1 MKLAYW
7 SPLSPRGTGIA
18 DYSEELLPYL
28 ADKGADIHLF
38 VDDYEPNNRAIV
50 EQFPWHPANEYE
62 HVNQREAFDL
72 NLYQIGNSS
81 YHRYALNAALRF
93 PGVVVLHDLV
103 LQHLF
108 LGLSVERGDTALY
121 VSEMKRAYGERGAA
135 LGRQV
140 AAALGSELLTS
151 KFPLCERMI
160 ERSYGVLVL
169 TRFVQRWL
177 ERRFGSIPVGKFIGR
192 APHHYAPA
200 PLLLDPASRRVD
212 PATRRVVDTPA
223 EARRVLGLPE
233 EAFLVAS
240 FGLAARAKRID
251 RALEGFRRFLAT
263 SARATDARFLVV
275 GEVQEGYAL
284 NPALVAE
291 LGDRLVLTGRQP
303 MDRFYMY
310 MLACDVVV
318 NLRFPS
324 TGELSGTLIRTLG
337 MGKPV
342 LVSNTGPFAEFPE
355 HTVAFID
362 LGLPEVAAIAGTLRL
377 FHERPELQAA
387 MGRFAREHVESYYKL
402 EDEADAYMAFLE
414 KVVAARQE
422 GSLAPPPPY
431 DQADLAAS
439 VMTSIAD
446 MPVGSTFGL
455 ETVREMLRDVT
466 D

>member
-38 VDDYEPNNRAIV
+38 VDDYEPDNRAIV
-50 EQFPWHPANEYE
+50 EQFPWHPAREYE

-81 YHRYALNAALRF
+81 YHRYSLNAALRF

-121 VSEMKRAYGERGAA
+121 LSEMKRAYGKRGAA

-169 TRFVQRWL
+169 TRFMQRWL

-192 APHHYAPA
+192 APHHFAPA
-200 PLLLDPASRRVD
+200 PLLVN
-212 PATRRVVDTPA
+212 PATRRAVDTPA

-240 FGLAARAKRID
+240 FGLATRAKRLD

-263 SARATDARFLVV
+263 SAQATEARFLVV
-275 GEVQEGYAL
+275 GEVQEGYAFD
-284 NPALVAE
+284 PALVAE
-291 LGDRLVLTGRQP
+291 LGDRLILAGRQP
-303 MDRFYMY
+303 MDRFYLY

-355 HTVAFID
+355 HTVARID
-362 LGLPEVAAIAGTLRL
+362 LGLPEVEAIAGTLRL
-377 FHERPELQAA
+377 FHERPDLRAA
-387 MGRFAREHVESYYKL
+387 MGRFAREHVESFYKL

-414 KVVAARQE
+414 KVVAARRE
-422 GSLAPPPPY
+422 GTLAPPPPY
-431 DQADLAAS
+431 DRADLAAS

-446 MPVGSTFGL
+446 MPVGSSFGL

-466 D
+466 SP